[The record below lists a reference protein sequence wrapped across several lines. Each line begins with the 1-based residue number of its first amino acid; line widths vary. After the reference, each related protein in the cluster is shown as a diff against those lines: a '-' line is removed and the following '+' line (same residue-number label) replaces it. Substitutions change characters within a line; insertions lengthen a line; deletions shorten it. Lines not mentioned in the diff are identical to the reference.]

1 MRMMSHGQGAARDV
15 GVPLA
20 RAAWVMIGGHT
31 LRNVADTR
39 AALFEYDV
47 PADRWAWS
55 DRLRS
60 LHGLGPK
67 DEPST
72 DLMLA
77 RMVPEDRPTM
87 TARFEQHL
95 QNPGAYSCAYR
106 LIDPAGRVRQIVL
119 VGESE
124 AAGGVVKRLHGF
136 VVDITDAVRQRTA
149 EAVGAAAEHR
159 AAIEQAKG
167 ALMLGFG
174 VDHDAAFD
182 LLRTYSNRSNVKLA
196 ALAEHIVARLAS
208 PEFSREEPVRSLLD
222 ILMDLES
229 PDSAPVAGDTA

>member
-1 MRMMSHGQGAARDV
+1 MSRDV
-15 GVPLA
+15 G
-20 RAAWVMIGGHT
+20 
-31 LRNVADTR
+31 DTK

-47 PADRWAWS
+47 PAGRWSWS
-55 DRLRS
+55 TRLKS
-60 LHGLGPK
+60 LHGLGPN

-72 DLMLA
+72 DLMLESI
-77 RMVPEDRPTM
+77 VPEDRPTM

-95 QNPGAYSCAYR
+95 RNPGPFSCAYR
-106 LIDPAGRVRQIVL
+106 LMAPSGHIRQIVL

-136 VVDITDAVRQRTA
+136 VVDITDSVRQRTA

-167 ALMLGFG
+167 ALMLSFG

-196 ALAEHIVARLAS
+196 AVAEHIVTRLAS

-222 ILMDLES
+222 ILLDLAS
-229 PDSAPVAGDTA
+229 PNADAMVDDPRRPCGAETNR